1 MLFVLFRKLCCTIT
15 KLITQFAMIWDMHF
29 LLFCVNM
36 YIVKRH
42 FEETKKVELTLVRTR
57 LFSILWK
64 SLILLNSISRSLSIG
79 GDLFKWWCNSGGG
92 FFQWLRLI
100 AGGGGVQNGQKSDDV
115 IRERP
120 LSKLSS
126 EAAVQRC
133 SLGRCSKNMQ
143 QIYGRTLMP
152 KCDFDKAAF
161 LYPPKPSENSSK
173 CSFLEKVS
181 GRLIMKARV
190 KTFI

>member
-15 KLITQFAMIWDMHF
+15 KLITQFAMIWDIHF

-36 YIVKRH
+36 YIAKRH
-42 FEETKKVELTLVRTR
+42 YEETKKVELTLVRTR
-57 LFSILWK
+57 LFPILWK

-133 SLGRCSKNMQ
+133 SLEGALKICSKFTGELSCQSVISIKLLFYTPRNHQ
-143 QIYGRTLMP
+143 KIQANVL
-152 KCDFDKAAF
+152 F
-161 LYPPKPSENSSK
+161 
-173 CSFLEKVS
+173 
-181 GRLIMKARV
+181 
-190 KTFI
+190 